1 MFAVESQQSSSLDV
15 PTLSFVAV
23 CIAALLGLF
32 LIIAWLQQ
40 RDARSLAWWGTAY
53 LIGASSMVMWS
64 APAPIYAF
72 PRELPAALI
81 FVVCGMIWNG
91 VRLFHG
97 RRLLPVAIFA
107 GAIAWLVLCQIPA
120 LSTGSIAH
128 MALGAVVVTGYTL
141 SIAFEFWRERRKSHY
156 SRTAAILVTGL
167 HAGIFLMPLTLRA
180 FLPAVF
186 APGWLTM
193 FALETIIYSVGLAF
207 IMLLLVKDH
216 YVQVYRSAASTD
228 HLTGLLSRG
237 AFMECANKLCTH
249 HGQRGRLVT
258 LMMFDLDYFKTINDR
273 FGHAVGDDVLRLF
286 AQVARKSMRATDTIG
301 RLGGEEFAAIVP
313 EPMEGAKIIAERLR
327 AAFEAAG
334 ATLGAHTIGATVSI
348 GAAQSFE
355 PVMDIDAL
363 IGRADAALYRAKR
376 DGRNRIRT
384 ADDEPTPSQG
394 ARLVAAARH
403 GRAPKGGRM
412 IQRKRAA
419 RRPKSAAPTV
429 NGAGAT
435 SRLLYPR

>member
-1 MFAVESQQSSSLDV
+1 MFAAASQQSSSLDV
-15 PTLSFVAV
+15 PTLSFVAI
-23 CIAALLGLF
+23 CIAGLLGLF

-40 RDARSLAWWGTAY
+40 RDARSLAWWGSAY
-53 LIGASSMVMWS
+53 LIGASSMAMWS
-64 APAPIYAF
+64 APAPIF
-72 PRELPAALI
+72 ELPPELPAALI
-81 FVVCGMIWNG
+81 FVACGMIWNG

-97 RRLLPVAIFA
+97 RRLVPAGIFA
-107 GAIAWLVLCQIPA
+107 GAVAWVILNQFPPLA
-120 LSTGSIAH
+120 MGSIAH
-128 MALGAVVVTGYTL
+128 MALGAVIVTGYTL
-141 SIAFEFWRERRKSHY
+141 FIAFEFWRERRKSHY

-180 FLPAVF
+180 FHPAVF
-186 APGWLTM
+186 ASGWLTV

-237 AFMECANKLCTH
+237 AFMECAILLCTH
-249 HGQRGRLVT
+249 HGQRGRPVT
-258 LMMFDLDYFKTINDR
+258 LMMFDLDHFKTINDR

-286 AQVARKSMRATDTIG
+286 AQVARKSMRASDIIG

-334 ATLGAHTIGATVSI
+334 VSVGAHAIGATVSI
-348 GAAQSFE
+348 GAAQSYE
-355 PVMDIDAL
+355 PVLDIDAL
-363 IGRADAALYRAKR
+363 LGRADAALYRAKH

-384 ADDEPTPSQG
+384 ADDEPAPTQG
-394 ARLVAAARH
+394 TRLVAAARN
-403 GRAPKGGRM
+403 GRAPKGGRLL
-412 IQRKRAA
+412 QRKSAA
-419 RRPKSAAPTV
+419 RRPKSAAPAV
-429 NGAGAT
+429 NGESAT
-435 SRLLYPR
+435 TRLLYPR